1 MRDWKLRDT
10 VMVIFMLIVVVVM
23 FMQMVQ
29 NDRLY
34 ERLNDTIRLI
44 ESGSYGTVASTRGF
58 TGNEWIVPDAE
69 PGGAAIIHYNAQPP
83 NLNPVTYK
91 DAYAGLILGKGGA
104 YQSLLKRDAQTL
116 ELVGELAESWSI
128 SEDKLKITFKV
139 KPDARW
145 SDGRPV
151 TARDIEFGYR
161 VMMLPAVDAQ
171 RSQTYYVDCES
182 VEAKDDRTLVFTWKK
197 EYFKSLEQSGGVT
210 ALPRHVID
218 PEGQIDTDP
227 EALAERINE
236 WNWQWNDGSP
246 VTSGPYLIEAWD
258 KVANRVYMK
267 RNERYWGAKS
277 PLQRL
282 VFRFITNDDA
292 ALQSLKAEELDA
304 MGLTAEQWHTQTG
317 EDAFL
322 NRFEKHKYLRVTA
335 GYNYFGW
342 NNRRAPFDDRLVRQ
356 AMSYC
361 IPRELIKEKI
371 FYDLRELANGPFF
384 INGKQAN
391 PEISQWPYDPKKAES
406 LLSNAGFAD
415 SDGDGVLD
423 RAGKPFVFKMIM
435 PSGSPAYEQI
445 LSLVQD
451 ELAKIGVKME
461 IDPYEW
467 SVFVERL
474 DERNYDACVL
484 GWGGTVEGDPY
495 QIWHSTSFQNKGSN
509 HIGYKNEEV
518 DRLIE
523 GARQE
528 FDQQKRNAMYHR
540 VHAILFEEQPYT
552 WLFTGPSLL
561 TYSKRLRNVQ
571 ATPLG
576 LYYTEWWIPIRER
589 RSAI

>member
-10 VMVIFMLIVVVVM
+10 VMVIFMLIVVAVM

-44 ESGSYGTVASTRGF
+44 ESGSYGTVASTRGS
-58 TGNEWIVPDAE
+58 TGSEWIVPDAE

-322 NRFEKHKYLRVTA
+322 NRFEKHK
-335 GYNYFGW
+335 
-342 NNRRAPFDDRLVRQ
+342 
-356 AMSYC
+356 
-361 IPRELIKEKI
+361 
-371 FYDLRELANGPFF
+371 
-384 INGKQAN
+384 
-391 PEISQWPYDPKKAES
+391 
-406 LLSNAGFAD
+406 
-415 SDGDGVLD
+415 
-423 RAGKPFVFKMIM
+423 
-435 PSGSPAYEQI
+435 
-445 LSLVQD
+445 
-451 ELAKIGVKME
+451 
-461 IDPYEW
+461 
-467 SVFVERL
+467 
-474 DERNYDACVL
+474 
-484 GWGGTVEGDPY
+484 
-495 QIWHSTSFQNKGSN
+495 
-509 HIGYKNEEV
+509 
-518 DRLIE
+518 
-523 GARQE
+523 
-528 FDQQKRNAMYHR
+528 
-540 VHAILFEEQPYT
+540 
-552 WLFTGPSLL
+552 
-561 TYSKRLRNVQ
+561 
-571 ATPLG
+571 
-576 LYYTEWWIPIRER
+576 
-589 RSAI
+589 